1 MSQQS
6 SPLLTLPVLLA
17 AAVAAQ
23 RFVTAAGAQAVADS
37 NAIGVSRTA
46 GAIGERVPTDVIGT
60 TVVQTGAA
68 VAQGATVK
76 FDASGKAINW
86 AASGARLAIALEAAT
101 AADQFIEVLLIPNAA

>member
-23 RFVTAAGAQAVADS
+23 RFVTAAGAQAVAGS
-37 NAIGVSRTA
+37 NAFGVSRTA

-60 TVVQTGAA
+60 TVVQSGAA
-68 VAQGATVK
+68 VAAGATIQS
-76 FDASGKAINW
+76 DANGKAITW
-86 AASGARLAIALEAAT
+86 ASGARLAIALDAAT
-101 AADQFIEVLLIPNAA
+101 AADQPIEVMLIPNAA